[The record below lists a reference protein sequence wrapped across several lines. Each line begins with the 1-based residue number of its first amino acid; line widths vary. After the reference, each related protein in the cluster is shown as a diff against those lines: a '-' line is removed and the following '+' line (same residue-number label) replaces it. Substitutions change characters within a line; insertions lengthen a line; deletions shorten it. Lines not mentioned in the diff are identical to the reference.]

1 MLVNILD
8 YAEHEFHSFEDKS
21 FNPIDSALLS
31 QFCMIRCGGMVPF
44 LEEQRPGRLRKMM
57 RTILPGPSKDVH
69 FGDLL
74 RAERYHDMFTGL
86 VPERIKETLLA
97 LAASP
102 RFRTMELRDY
112 KSIFDEQ
119 QLNQF
124 AAVTFVHDQEF
135 AYIGFR
141 GTDTSLTG
149 WRENFNMATS
159 FPVPAQTQALEYLEM
174 VTTHLPEKLYLG
186 GHSKGAN
193 LALYAAL
200 KASPEIQQRI
210 ERIYVH
216 DGPGFKQGAIAPE
229 EWLRLEGRIHRSV
242 PKESIVGMLMDC
254 PVPVHI
260 AQAQDHGL
268 NQHSVFTWDVND
280 EMDDFSYT
288 DELADSAEFFDSVF
302 SEWLSRYS
310 DKEAA
315 TIVDALFKAI
325 EASGVTNAS
334 ELFFSGMKIVPLIT
348 KAAQELDSESGAVLR
363 SALGS
368 LAAIAANRAG
378 RNVSQSVQGFFTSK
392 LARTSDEADD

>member
-1 MLVNILD
+1 MNILD
-8 YAEHEFHSFEDKS
+8 YAEHEFHSFEDKP
-21 FNPIDSALLS
+21 FNPLDSALLS

-57 RTILPGPSKDVH
+57 RTIVPRSSKNAH
-69 FGDLL
+69 FADLL

-86 VPERIKETLLA
+86 VPERIKETLLV

-124 AAVTFVHDQEF
+124 AAVTFVYDQEF

-149 WRENFNMATS
+149 WRENFNMATA

-174 VTTHLPEKLYLG
+174 VATHLPEKLYLG

-200 KASPEIQQRI
+200 KALPEVQQRI
-210 ERIYVH
+210 ERVYVH
-216 DGPGFKQGAIAPE
+216 DGPGFKQGAITSE
-229 EWLRLEGRIHRSV
+229 EWHRLEGRIHRSV
-242 PKESIVGMLMDC
+242 PKESIVGMLMNC

-268 NQHSVFTWDVND
+268 NQHSVFTWDIND
-280 EMDDFSYT
+280 EMNDFSYT

-325 EASGVTNAS
+325 EVSGVTNAS

-392 LARTSDEADD
+392 LARTSDEEDD